1 MCVVGGGPAGVMA
14 GLLLARQGLEVMV
27 LEKHADFHRDFRG
40 DTIHPS
46 TLELLGELDL
56 LEEFLALP
64 HQETETV
71 SMAFGNRAF
80 TLADFSRLPTRHRA
94 MAFVPQWEFLD
105 LVARAAARLPGFH
118 LLRETEMQ
126 ALVVEDGRVVG
137 VRATDRSGELTIR
150 ARLVLGADGRRSR
163 VREAAGLR
171 RRTTGAPI
179 DVLWLRLPRHHGE
192 RLPLFTGG
200 VGALICIDRGQYW
213 QIGLAVPKGTIETL
227 RMRGRDALRARISAT
242 RPELADRARSL
253 SWDDVQPLMVQIDH
267 LPRWHRPGLLCLGD
281 AAHAMSPAGGVGVNL
296 AIQDAVATA
305 NLLGPLLAS
314 GDPTDRELDAV
325 RRRRLPAA
333 RLTQL
338 AQAATFGGAL
348 PRTLAEVRTAPPLP
362 LRVVAAVPPARHL
375 MGRLIGMGLR
385 PEHVAR

>member
-80 TLADFSRLPTRHRA
+80 ALADFSRLPTRHRA

-126 ALVVEDGRVVG
+126 ALVVEDGRVIG